1 MTAPLR
7 GRPGPVSGGPDLGP
21 GPGTQVLRVAVV
33 GSGPA
38 GLYTAEALVKQTAQ
52 AAQAA
57 DGAAVRVTV
66 DVLDRLPTPYGLVRY
81 GVAPDHPSIR
91 SIADYL
97 RRVLEDPRVRFLGG
111 LRLGGEVTREMLL
124 SCYDAVVYATGA
136 PLDRRLGVPGEELPG
151 SAAAADF
158 VRWYCG
164 HPDADPGRF
173 ALDAVSVAVIGAGNV
188 ALDVARVLARPAAD
202 FGPTDVP
209 DPVLAAL
216 AASRV
221 REIHVISR
229 RGPAEAR
236 FTTKELRELG
246 GLPGVDIAVDASP
259 GHLAGAFPGDAGA
272 SPGDGVRPPGADPA
286 DRRVRGNL
294 AVVADW
300 AARGPHGGGRRVCFR
315 FWRRPVE
322 ILGPGRV
329 TALRLERTAPGAAGG
344 AVGTGVYDVLP
355 VQLVLRSV
363 GYRSAPLAGVPFDE
377 RRAVVPNAEGR
388 VLGADGRPRP
398 GEYVAGW
405 LKRGP
410 SGVIGTNKADA
421 AQTVRSLLADR
432 LPGGA
437 PPHHAD
443 PGAPPLAER
452 LAARGVRPV
461 TYAEWLGID
470 EREHRTAAALG
481 RGERVKLSGWD
492 ALNTAGGH
500 PRSG

>member
-1 MTAPLR
+1 MNGL
-7 GRPGPVSGGPDLGP
+7 P
-21 GPGTQVLRVAVV
+21 GPGTPCLRVAVV

-38 GLYTAEALVKQTAQ
+38 GLYTAEALVKH
-52 AAQAA
+52 AAGT
-57 DGAAVRVTV
+57 DGGVGVEVTV

-97 RRVLEDPRVRFLGG
+97 RRVLEHPQVRFLGG

-136 PLDRRLGVPGEELPG
+136 PLDRRLGVPGEQLPG

-164 HPDADPGRF
+164 HPDTDPAMF
-173 ALDAVSVAVIGAGNV
+173 ALDARAVAVIGAGNV
-188 ALDVARVLARPAAD
+188 ALDVARMLARPAAD
-202 FGPTDVP
+202 FGVTDVP
-209 DPVLAAL
+209 EPVLAAL

-221 REIHVISR
+221 EEVHVISR
-229 RGPAEAR
+229 RGPAQAR

-246 GLPGVDIAVDASP
+246 ELPDVDITVDAACGGLDGDDAS
-259 GHLAGAFPGDAGA
+259 GGAA
-272 SPGDGVRPPGADPA
+272 SGDGSGPEPP

-294 AVVADW
+294 AVLADW
-300 AARGPHGGGRRVCFR
+300 ADREPRGAPRRVSVR

-322 ILGPGRV
+322 ILGTDRV
-329 TALRLERTAPGAAGG
+329 TALRLERTALEESGR
-344 AVGTGVYDVLP
+344 VTGTGAYELLP

-363 GYRSAPLAGVPFDE
+363 GYRSVPLTGVPFDAQ
-377 RRAVVPNAEGR
+377 RAVVPHADGR

-398 GEYVAGW
+398 GEYVVGW

-410 SGVIGTNKADA
+410 SGVIGTNRADA
-421 AQTVRSLLADR
+421 TQTVRALLADQA
-432 LPGGA
+432 PGA
-437 PPHHAD
+437 PGAHRAD
-443 PGAPPLAER
+443 PGAPPLAEQ

-470 EREHRTAAALG
+470 RREHEIAADLG
-481 RGERVKLSGWD
+481 RGDRVKLSGWD
-492 ALNTAGGH
+492 ALSTASGH
-500 PRSG
+500 RPTPSTSPAPTEGPLPW